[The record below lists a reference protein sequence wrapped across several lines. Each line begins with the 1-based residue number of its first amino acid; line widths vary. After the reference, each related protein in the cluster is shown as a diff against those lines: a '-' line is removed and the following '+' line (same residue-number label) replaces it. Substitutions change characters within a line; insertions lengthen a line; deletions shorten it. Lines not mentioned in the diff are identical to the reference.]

1 MKRTLL
7 LITFLLSAIA
17 GFSQANIAV
26 SLTDYQ
32 DTYIGGTTNTYTVSV
47 TNFGPATA
55 TNIAVSN
62 PIPAGVTYFSWVGSN
77 GSSGNNVA
85 LNNTIGNLTMGSIVT
100 YTITVEVPA
109 AYSGNLVLQTTAN
122 SAVAD
127 PNPSNNTAVDTD
139 TPAIGADL
147 VVVNTNNQT
156 VYAAG
161 STVVYTV
168 TVHNNGPKTA
178 ANVQV
183 NNAIPAGIT
192 QFSWTGNGATGTNV
206 PLSNVITSLPAGQTI
221 TYTITVQIPATFTGN
236 LTSTVTYSTPTTDPF
251 PGCTECTD
259 TDTQGFGADLV
270 VVNSDNQTTYVAG
283 TTNIYTV
290 TVTNNGPAAA
300 ANVHIVN
307 AIPAGITSFSWV
319 GSNGTS
325 GTDVSLDDT
334 IATLP
339 NGAQITYTITLDIPA
354 GFTGNLTSQTVV
366 TSDTSDPNPTCPACS
381 DTDTQVTGSD
391 LEIVNTDGNDAY
403 LIGVNTYTV
412 TVTNNGPFDAT
423 NVHVTNAI
431 PAGITQFSWTGSNGT
446 SGTNVSLDDTIA
458 ALLNG
463 QTITYT
469 ITLTVPVTFT
479 GNLTTTTNVTSTTID
494 PTPACPQCSD
504 TDVPAVGADLV
515 VTKTDGSPTYTAG
528 TTTIY
533 TILVT
538 NNGPLPA
545 ANVVVNDI
553 VPAGITPST
562 VTWVGPLGSGTGNI
576 NETFASVPV
585 GTTLTYTVTVPIPAN
600 FDQDADLVNT
610 VVVTSATPDPNP
622 NCSGCTDIDTP
633 APSAN
638 LTVLKSDGQTQ
649 FLNDSNVTYNII
661 ISNSGPSDAVNVSVT
676 DALPAGITV
685 MNWNGSNG
693 SSGTGALQDLIPML
707 AVGQTATYQV
717 TIFVPANY
725 DITHPTLVNTVVVD
739 AETPDPT
746 PACPGCTDTDT
757 PRANWVT
764 IVPPNT
770 YTGQQLV
777 EDILIHSDCA
787 DVSNF
792 VVNAGPGN
800 AGISYFHRNNSDF
813 PLKEGVVIVC
823 GTAQSVAGPF
833 AGGGA
838 SDTASGGGAMDA
850 QLSAISVAN
859 GGTQPVSDVSAIT
872 FNFTPLTT
880 NFSFKFLFASA
891 EYGGFQCGYSDVF
904 AFILTD
910 VTDGTP
916 YTNIA
921 NIPGTTIPVSVTT
934 IRDNAYNAG
943 CTSENVA
950 FFGQYNVDNPAAA
963 AIDLRGQTIPMIA
976 SATVIPNHN
985 YTIKLIIGDYWDTIL
1000 NSAVFIEAGSFN
1012 VGQASLTGSGPF
1024 ETLTDLTIENGAAIC
1039 AGLTTTIQAGASPIA
1054 GAIYEWE
1061 LNDVVIPGETDYQL
1075 EVTEAGIY
1083 TVTVSIGSGASGCS
1097 QTDDIIVEFL
1107 PEINIEEPDDLFA
1120 CNPFN
1125 LTDAE
1130 PGMLNGQSPAGYIFS
1145 YHHTQ
1150 QEAQDVF
1157 NEILNPTN
1165 YTGFEGEIIY
1175 VAIQDLTSESGC
1187 IGVEQFALHITACGS
1202 PVTPPDLALCD
1213 DATADG
1219 FTTFDLTPQI
1229 AIALGTNDPTV
1240 FQITFH
1246 NSVADANSG
1255 ASPIDPAN
1263 FVNDQ
1268 NCDTVWVRM
1277 ENISDPTIYEITDFD
1292 VCVIPVPASP
1302 TVSDVTACDSYTL
1315 PVLPA
1320 GQSYHQNTGVGA
1332 VIPAGTV
1339 LTTSQVVAVLA
1350 ESGTTPNC
1358 SSENSFVVTINVTP
1372 AAPTVAD
1379 VSACDSYQLPILPAG
1394 QTYHAGTPAG
1404 AVIAAGT
1411 NITTTQTISVVAETG
1426 TTPNCSSNASF
1437 TVTINVTPLAPTPTD
1452 VTACDSYTL
1461 PALPAGQSY
1470 HQNTGAGVVI
1480 PVGTAITTTQ
1490 TIAVLAE
1497 TGTTPNCTSE
1507 GTFVVTINQT
1517 PAVPTVADVTACDS
1531 YQLPILPAGQT
1542 YHAGTPAGAVIAAG
1556 TNITTTQTISV
1567 VAETGTTPNCSSN
1580 ASFTVTINVTPV
1592 APTPTDVTA
1601 CDSYT
1606 LPVLPAGQSYH
1617 QNTGAGAVIPAGTAI
1632 TTTQTIAVLA
1642 ETATTPNCTSEGTFV
1657 VTINQTPAAPTVA
1670 DVSACD
1676 SYQLP
1681 ILPAGQSYHAGTPA
1695 GAVIAAGTNITT
1707 TQTIAVVAETG
1718 TTPNCSSNASFTV
1731 TINVT
1736 PLAPTPTD
1744 VTACDSYTLPVLPA
1758 GQSYHQNTGAGV
1770 VIPAGTAITT
1780 TQTIAVLA
1788 ETGTTPN
1795 CTSEGTFVVTI
1806 NTTPQADAPAN
1817 VVSCDS
1823 YTLPALTVGNYFE
1836 GPNAT
1841 GTPHF
1846 AGDII
1851 SSSITLYVYAESGT
1865 TPNCFTQNSFTIG
1878 IFPIPTITAPTTL
1891 QLCDDNNDGIQC
1903 FDLTAAATQVAAG
1916 DPNLVVSFYET
1927 QTDADNGFVA
1937 NQLPMNYCNIL
1948 PGLQTLYIRVADV
1961 SAPQCAAFTTL
1972 LLQVNP
1978 RPIPNAVIANY
1989 ELCDVNNTGDEIEG
2003 FDLTTMNSAI
2013 STQTGVVITYYEN
2026 QADAI
2031 AQTSP
2036 IDTTIPYLNTA
2047 PTQQIWF
2054 NIEIPATGCFSVGSF
2069 FIVVNPLPAVV
2080 VLAPNN
2086 ACSDGIT
2093 NTGDFILNTNDTAA
2107 AGGVDGMIVSYYATL
2122 AQAQGGLTS
2131 DQLPNLYTSPSTTI
2145 FVRVEDAQT
2154 GCFSTT
2160 TLDLIVS
2167 QGPVANTPTPL
2178 EVCDPNNDCFAMF
2191 DLTQAYNDISGGA
2204 TPAGV
2209 TITFY
2214 ETQEDADNGFLENQI
2229 STNYTNISACTQ
2241 IIYVRVSF
2249 DFTGCANFTQLQLIV
2264 NPTPEANANATPL
2277 QVCDDNTDGIGS
2289 FNLTLANTNI
2299 LNGMD
2304 PALFTVTYHLT
2315 QANATAGLPR
2325 INNVL
2330 NYSSATTTIWVRVEN
2345 NATGCFDVVEL
2356 DLIVNPL
2363 PVVAIP
2369 AAAYTLCDTTNPGDQ
2384 IEEFDLFSQI
2394 DLITQMQSGLIVT
2407 FHESDLE
2414 AQQGINDLPQFYT
2427 NNASSPAQTL
2437 HVRVENEQTGCF
2449 VVTTMDIRVEPLPV
2463 LVPPMPNDPLLT
2475 ACDADADC
2483 FAEFDL
2489 DALITGMLQGATGID
2504 VSFYE
2509 TLENATNGDA
2519 VNALVSPYT
2528 NITPC
2533 NQTIYVRAQNQGA
2546 PGCFS
2551 IISIELTVNAAPMMP
2566 ILQDIAKCDSGVN
2579 NQDGITNFD
2588 LTTQETA
2595 ILAAQSGVATDYE
2608 IDYFQSLAAA
2618 ENGSPMI
2625 LTPWNFNNSVA
2636 FSQQI
2641 WVRIE
2646 NIATGC
2652 YKIGTFTLT
2661 VNAPLALTTPTPLSM
2676 CDDGPTSTLPQVV
2689 FDLTVKNDEIVGPGN
2704 IAAGYTVAYYVS
2716 QADQQA
2722 GINAITPATAFTNT
2736 SNAQTL
2742 YVAVTGPNPTNCRSF
2757 TTLTIRVIP
2766 LPVPLLDAPELIVCD
2781 DNAPTGTEQFDLTV
2795 NETYIA
2801 NGDGNMTFE
2810 YYTTYLDAQNQTN
2823 MINPPTAYEGASGII
2838 YIRVM
2843 RTVQADYQGDFC
2855 YVIIEQQITV
2865 NPLPVLISDPYVVT
2879 ECETN
2884 GDGFEIF
2891 DLSNISTT
2899 ILAAP
2904 QVASDFTITYHL
2916 TASDAQSGINAL
2928 PNNYQNIS
2936 NPQNIY
2942 VHVVNIDTKCEI
2954 VGVVTLQVLDGATA
2968 SAVDPDM
2975 FATCDDNTDGLFIF
2989 DLTQADA
2996 QVLGTQDPALFT
3008 VDYYVDA
3015 QHAADNDPIADYTNF
3030 ESATTT
3036 IYAVVNNLTTG
3047 CRSDAVAI
3055 SITVQALIDVIIDS
3069 DSGNTICVE
3078 YGTNSLI
3085 RGLTL
3090 STSLDPTAY
3099 TFEWYLNGGTT
3110 PIGTGASYYAVE
3122 EGIYTLLV
3130 SSTSALGCISDPGTF
3145 TVIKSGPPSA
3155 QSPGYVITNAF
3166 GDNQIITV
3174 NVNGF
3179 GLYEYALDGG
3189 AWQSSNIFENVGPGT
3204 HYVDVRDSNTSE
3216 CGPGIRIDD
3225 INAIN
3230 YPHYFTPNGDGIHDT
3245 WNIIGLEDQPSAK
3258 IYIFDR
3264 YGKLLKQIN
3273 PATGSAGGW
3282 DGTFTGHQMPST
3294 DYWFTVFYNEN
3305 GTNKEFKAHFSLKR

>member
-1 MKRTLL
+1 MKKIIPLLVLL
-7 LITFLLSAIA
+7 LSVTAFSQTYNMSNSSITTCSGNFYDSGGVAGNYGNAQTLTMTFCPSTPGSAIRMD
-17 GFSQANIAV
+17 FSQFDLQNNADQMFIYDGPNV
-26 SLTDYQ
+26 SAPQ
-32 DTYIGGTTNTYTVSV
+32 FGT
-47 TNFGPATA
+47 
-55 TNIAVSN
+55 
-62 PIPAGVTYFSWVGSN
+62 
-77 GSSGNNVA
+77 
-85 LNNTIGNLTMGSIVT
+85 
-100 YTITVEVPA
+100 
-109 AYSGNLVLQTTAN
+109 YSG
-122 SAVAD
+122 
-127 PNPSNNTAVDTD
+127 TD
-139 TPAIGADL
+139 SPGI
-147 VVVNTNNQT
+147 
-156 VYAAG
+156 
-161 STVVYTV
+161 
-168 TVHNNGPKTA
+168 
-178 ANVQV
+178 VQ
-183 NNAIPAGIT
+183 
-192 QFSWTGNGATGTNV
+192 ATGTNTSGCITIRFV
-206 PLSNVITSLPAGQTI
+206 SDTSVSAPGWAAAISCVTPCQVINAVFDGSTPAPQADGIIKICQGDSVTFDGSATFSNSGAGATYEWTFDNGSTGTGASATTTYPNSGVYRVNLRVTDPLDCTNNNLLNIVVQVSTTPDVQTTASLDEICLQQSATITAVATPTPWNYQCTPPVSGTTFLPDGSGVSYTTSIVVDCFEAGQTLTNLNQLQSICLNMEHSYLGDLQIAI
-221 TYTITVQIPATFTGN
+221 TSPTGQTVILKYYSGGPGSGGGGLHLGHPYDPGGAAADLAAGPGQGLSYCFAMTGAVYLVNGPTIPTISPPYTGGSTVQ
-236 LTSTVTYSTPTTDPF
+236 
-251 PGCTECTD
+251 
-259 TDTQGFGADLV
+259 
-270 VVNSDNQTTYVAG
+270 AG
-283 TTNIYTV
+283 TYL
-290 TVTNNGPAAA
+290 PSQSF
-300 ANVHIVN
+300 
-307 AIPAGITSFSWV
+307 AGLV
-319 GSNGTS
+319 GS
-325 GTDVSLDDT
+325 
-334 IATLP
+334 
-339 NGAQITYTITLDIPA
+339 
-354 GFTGNLTSQTVV
+354 
-366 TSDTSDPNPTCPACS
+366 
-381 DTDTQVTGSD
+381 
-391 LEIVNTDGNDAY
+391 
-403 LIGVNTYTV
+403 
-412 TVTNNGPFDAT
+412 
-423 NVHVTNAI
+423 
-431 PAGITQFSWTGSNGT
+431 
-446 SGTNVSLDDTIA
+446 
-458 ALLNG
+458 LLNG
-463 QTITYT
+463 TWTIQ
-469 ITLTVPVTFT
+469 VTD
-479 GNLTTTTNVTSTTID
+479 N
-494 PTPACPQCSD
+494 
-504 TDVPAVGADLV
+504 
-515 VTKTDGSPTYTAG
+515 
-528 TTTIY
+528 
-533 TILVT
+533 
-538 NNGPLPA
+538 
-545 ANVVVNDI
+545 
-553 VPAGITPST
+553 
-562 VTWVGPLGSGTGNI
+562 LGS
-576 NETFASVPV
+576 
-585 GTTLTYTVTVPIPAN
+585 
-600 FDQDADLVNT
+600 
-610 VVVTSATPDPNP
+610 
-622 NCSGCTDIDTP
+622 
-633 APSAN
+633 
-638 LTVLKSDGQTQ
+638 
-649 FLNDSNVTYNII
+649 
-661 ISNSGPSDAVNVSVT
+661 
-676 DALPAGITV
+676 
-685 MNWNGSNG
+685 
-693 SSGTGALQDLIPML
+693 
-707 AVGQTATYQV
+707 
-717 TIFVPANY
+717 
-725 DITHPTLVNTVVVD
+725 
-739 AETPDPT
+739 
-746 PACPGCTDTDT
+746 
-757 PRANWVT
+757 
-764 IVPPNT
+764 
-770 YTGQQLV
+770 
-777 EDILIHSDCA
+777 
-787 DVSNF
+787 
-792 VVNAGPGN
+792 
-800 AGISYFHRNNSDF
+800 
-813 PLKEGVVIVC
+813 
-823 GTAQSVAGPF
+823 
-833 AGGGA
+833 
-838 SDTASGGGAMDA
+838 
-850 QLSAISVAN
+850 
-859 GGTQPVSDVSAIT
+859 
-872 FNFTPLTT
+872 
-880 NFSFKFLFASA
+880 
-891 EYGGFQCGYSDVF
+891 
-904 AFILTD
+904 
-910 VTDGTP
+910 
-916 YTNIA
+916 
-921 NIPGTTIPVSVTT
+921 
-934 IRDNAYNAG
+934 DN
-943 CTSENVA
+943 
-950 FFGQYNVDNPAAA
+950 
-963 AIDLRGQTIPMIA
+963 
-976 SATVIPNHN
+976 
-985 YTIKLIIGDYWDTIL
+985 
-1000 NSAVFIEAGSFN
+1000 
-1012 VGQASLTGSGPF
+1012 
-1024 ETLTDLTIENGAAIC
+1024 
-1039 AGLTTTIQAGASPIA
+1039 
-1054 GAIYEWE
+1054 
-1061 LNDVVIPGETDYQL
+1061 
-1075 EVTEAGIY
+1075 
-1083 TVTVSIGSGASGCS
+1083 
-1097 QTDDIIVEFL
+1097 
-1107 PEINIEEPDDLFA
+1107 
-1120 CNPFN
+1120 
-1125 LTDAE
+1125 
-1130 PGMLNGQSPAGYIFS
+1130 GYIFS
-1145 YHHTQ
+1145 WGLTFDPALIPGDLSFTPTIVSEQWLPDPTIVSNNGDTIVVEPDAPGVYCYTYSVTDNFGCTYLTQ
-1150 QEAQDVF
+1150 KCITVLEVPPVLPAEDLFSCSDFDLTENIPTILNGLDPDLYTIMFHNSQEDAENVF
-1157 NEILNPTN
+1157 NEILIPET
-1165 YTGFEGEIIY
+1165 YAGVDQEIIY
-1175 VAIQDLTSESGC
+1175 YSIQDVLSSAGC
-1187 IGVEQFALHITACGS
+1187 IYTGEFVLNVTACPG
-1202 PVTPPDLALCD
+1202 PTTPPDLAVCD
-1213 DATADG
+1213 DATNDG
-1219 FTTFDLTPQI
+1219 IGTFDFTPQT
-1229 AIALGTNDPTV
+1229 AIALGTFSPADYT
-1240 FQITFH
+1240 ITYH
-1246 NSVADANSG
+1246 LSQTDADAGVGEIVAITSFN
-1255 ASPIDPAN
+1255 N
-1263 FVNDQ
+1263 TT
-1268 NCDTVWVRM
+1268 NCQTIYIRM
-1277 ENISDPTIYEITDFD
+1277 ESNVSPDEYGTTDFD
-1292 VCVIPVPASP
+1292 ICVIATPASP

-1320 GQSYHQNTGVGA
+1320 GQSYHQNTSGGA

-1372 AAPTVAD
+1372 AAPTV
-1379 VSACDSYQLPILPAG
+1379 S
-1394 QTYHAGTPAG
+1394 
-1404 AVIAAGT
+1404 
-1411 NITTTQTISVVAETG
+1411 
-1426 TTPNCSSNASF
+1426 
-1437 TVTINVTPLAPTPTD
+1437 
-1452 VTACDSYTL
+1452 
-1461 PALPAGQSY
+1461 
-1470 HQNTGAGVVI
+1470 
-1480 PVGTAITTTQ
+1480 
-1490 TIAVLAE
+1490 
-1497 TGTTPNCTSE
+1497 
-1507 GTFVVTINQT
+1507 
-1517 PAVPTVADVTACDS
+1517 DVTACDS

-1556 TNITTTQTISV
+1556 TTITTTQTIAV

-1606 LPVLPAGQSYH
+1606 LPALPLGQSYH

-1657 VTINQTPAAPTVA
+1657 VTINQTPAPPTVS
-1670 DVSACD
+1670 DVTACD

-1681 ILPAGQSYHAGTPA
+1681 VLPAGQTYHAGTPA
-1695 GAVIAAGTNITT
+1695 GAVIAAGTTITT
-1707 TQTIAVVAETG
+1707 TQTIAVVSETG

-1736 PLAPTPTD
+1736 PVAPTPTD
-1744 VTACDSYTLPVLPA
+1744 VTACDSYTLPALPL
-1758 GQSYHQNTGAGV
+1758 GQSYHQNTGAGA

-1788 ETGTTPN
+1788 ETATTPN
-1795 CTSEGTFVVTI
+1795 CTSEGIFVVTI

-1823 YTLPALTVGNYFE
+1823 YTLPALTVGNYYE

-1841 GTPHF
+1841 LTPHF
-1846 AGDII
+1846 AGDVI

-1891 QLCDDNNDGIQC
+1891 QLCDDNADGIQC

-1916 DPNLVVSFYET
+1916 NPNLVVSFYET

-2026 QADAI
+2026 QGDAI

-2054 NIEIPATGCFSVGSF
+2054 NIEIPSTGCFSVGSF

-2080 VLAPNN
+2080 VLDPNN

-2131 DQLPNLYTSPSTTI
+2131 DQLPNLYTSPSATI

-2204 TPAGV
+2204 TPPGV
-2209 TITFY
+2209 SITFY
-2214 ETQEDADNGFLENQI
+2214 ETQEDADNGYVENQI

-2369 AAAYTLCDTTNPGDQ
+2369 AAAYTLCDTTNSGDQ

-2475 ACDADADC
+2475 ACDADSDC

-2595 ILAAQSGVATDYE
+2595 ILAAQSGVATDYD
-2608 IDYFQSLAAA
+2608 IDYFQSLTAA

-2625 LTPWNFNNSVA
+2625 LTPWNFNNSIA

-2689 FDLTVKNDEIVGPGN
+2689 FDLTVKDDEIVGPGN

-2855 YVIIEQQITV
+2855 YVIIEQVITV
-2865 NPLPVLISDPYVVT
+2865 NPLPTLIADPYVVT

-2928 PNNYQNIS
+2928 PSSYQNIS

-2968 SAVDPDM
+2968 SAVDPDT
-2975 FATCDDNTDGLFIF
+2975 FATCDDDTDGLFIF

-3069 DSGNTICVE
+3069 DNGNTICVE

-3090 STSLDPTAY
+3090 STDLDPTAY

-3122 EGIYTLLV
+3122 EGVYTLLV

-3145 TVIKSGPPSA
+3145 TVVKSGPPSA
-3155 QSPGYVITNAF
+3155 QSPAYVITNAF

-3179 GLYEYALDGG
+3179 GLYEYSLDGG